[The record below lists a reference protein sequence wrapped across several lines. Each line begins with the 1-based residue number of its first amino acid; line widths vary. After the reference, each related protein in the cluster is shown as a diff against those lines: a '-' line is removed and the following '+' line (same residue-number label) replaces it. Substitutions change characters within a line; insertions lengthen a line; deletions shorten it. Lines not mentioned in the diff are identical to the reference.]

1 MPFREK
7 SAWITL
13 VCMLA
18 TFGVFF
24 FVLGHGLI
32 DQGMMSLHVL
42 LMTIMAFVALQVVLH
57 LVNILMAPKDAKVPV
72 DERERLIGLKSMR
85 NAYLALVIGAIG
97 VPGTLHLGVDAHDLP
112 YVALLALFIAEV
124 VRAVSQIVYYRLGR

>member
-32 DQGMMSLHVL
+32 DHGMMSFHVL

-57 LVNILMAPKDAKVPV
+57 LANILMAPKDAKVPV
-72 DERERLIGLKSMR
+72 DERERLIGLKAMR
-85 NAYLALVIGAIG
+85 NAYLALMIGAIA
-97 VPGTLHLGVDAHDLP
+97 VPATLHLGVDFHDLP